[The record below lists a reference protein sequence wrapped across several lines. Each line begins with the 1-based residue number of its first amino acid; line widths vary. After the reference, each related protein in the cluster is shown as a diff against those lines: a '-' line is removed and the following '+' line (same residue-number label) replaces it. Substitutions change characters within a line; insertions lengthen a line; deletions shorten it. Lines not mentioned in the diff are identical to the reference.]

1 MTNKERDE
9 FIAEQLNKGVSLSDV
24 QSALAK
30 DFNIKMTYFELRM
43 VAMGLDVDWE
53 KQDKQVQKPKAD
65 AAGPAHAEESDE
77 EFEDEEEDEK
87 DVRTMPDFVRKSAA
101 NKPLDDEDEEDD
113 EAAVTIDEVPLA
125 GSQLSGKVKFASGA
139 SGIWFLGPRGL
150 GYDLDEGS
158 EEPND
163 EDVEIFQ
170 KQLQDAVR
178 KYQEQLKREEEASPT
193 TVEIDKVMRPGVQL
207 SGSVAFASGATA
219 KWEVGARGL
228 QVIPDDDSE
237 KPTQK
242 DIIFFQRELQK
253 HLSGQA

>member
-53 KQDKQVQKPKAD
+53 KQDKQVQKPKAE
-65 AAGPAHAEESDE
+65 ATMPIHAEESDE

-87 DVRTMPDFVRKSAA
+87 DVRAMPDFVRKSAA
-101 NKPLDDEDEEDD
+101 NKPLDGEDEEDD
-113 EAAVTIDEVPLA
+113 EAPVTIDEVPLA

-150 GYDLDEGS
+150 GYNRRRLGGTQRRRLGNLPETTSGCRQ
-158 EEPND
+158 
-163 EDVEIFQ
+163 EI
-170 KQLQDAVR
+170 
-178 KYQEQLKREEEASPT
+178 P
-193 TVEIDKVMRPGVQL
+193 
-207 SGSVAFASGATA
+207 GAT
-219 KWEVGARGL
+219 EEGRGG
-228 QVIPDDDSE
+228 IAND
-237 KPTQK
+237 
-242 DIIFFQRELQK
+242 RRN
-253 HLSGQA
+253 